1 MSGIDGAMKSAIAS
15 QGKPI
20 LQASLVEARLES
32 EGLDDEKRQAMSKK
46 VQRMK
51 EDITKEAVLRVSIEP
66 SPPPPSH
73 PPLRTHRPSP
83 WPAPED
89 VH

>member
-1 MSGIDGAMKSAIAS
+1 MSGMDGAMKSAIAS

-51 EDITKEAVLRVSIEP
+51 EDITRAAVLRVSVE
-66 SPPPPSH
+66 SPLSFPAPPSQ
-73 PPLRTHRPSP
+73 PSFFPLA
-83 WPAPED
+83 APED